1 MGHRNSGPGHGYA
14 DDMRRVLVALVALV
28 LAFPP
33 GAAADNLG
41 EIRTLV
47 VRVTHGPE
55 TFSETAVR
63 RVVFGDTD
71 AWIRD
76 ASFGQAWLAGDVTPW
91 LRALSSVPACRG
103 RGAFAPYLQEIA
115 ATADPAAGA
124 AGYDLSAYDKVI
136 YLVPWRCP
144 DATGVAGSDRQIGLF
159 GALDVELVAHE
170 LGHTFGIWTHANR
183 WSCGEGDCRSVEY
196 GDPYD
201 VMGHGPGQYNA
212 WEKFTIGWLTNVA
225 RPGASGTYSVDQL
238 ERPSILPQ
246 ALVVTTARNEYWF
259 DHREPVLQDSFLAGS
274 PLVDG
279 LFVRAGRTE
288 NVGLPS
294 DYPEQ
299 NILLPNP
306 AGHGLDALLP
316 GQSFRVAG
324 AFELTVAAHV
334 GTRVDIVFRWTD
346 ATRPSRPL
354 NAVVSRKGRTLR
366 VLWDASSDR
375 GSGVERY
382 EVSLDGRAAASVP
395 NDFRTPLQATV
406 RTPRGR
412 HALTVLAV
420 DRAGNR
426 SPAARRTVR
435 VP

>member
-1 MGHRNSGPGHGYA
+1 
-14 DDMRRVLVALVALV
+14 MRRFLGVLVALA
-28 LAFPP
+28 LAFPA

-47 VRVTHGPE
+47 VRATHGPE
-55 TFSETAVR
+55 TFSEAAVR
-63 RVVFGDTD
+63 RVVFEETD

-91 LRALSSVPACRG
+91 VRAFPSAPDCRG
-103 RGAFAPYLQEIA
+103 RGAFARYLQQIA
-115 ATADPAAGA
+115 EAAEPVARA
-124 AGYDLSAYDKVI
+124 AGYDPSAYDKVI
-136 YLVPWRCP
+136 YLVPWRCA
-144 DATGVAGSDRQIGLF
+144 DATGVAGSPREIGLF

-183 WSCGEGDCRSVEY
+183 WSCGAGVCRSVEY

-225 RPGASGTYSVDQL
+225 RPGAAGTYSVDQL
-238 ERPSILPQ
+238 ERPSTIPQ

-259 DHREPVLQDSFLAGS
+259 DHREPLLQDAFLAGS

-288 NVGLPS
+288 NSGLPS

-299 NILLPNP
+299 NILLPDP
-306 AGHGLDALLP
+306 AGRGLDALLP
-316 GQSFRVAG
+316 GDTFRVPG

-334 GTRVDIVFRWTD
+334 GTHVDVTFRWTD
-346 ATRPSRPL
+346 STRPRRPA
-354 NAVVSRKGRTLR
+354 NGVVSRGGRTLR
-366 VLWDASSDR
+366 VLWDASNDR

-382 EVSLDGRAAASVP
+382 QVSLDGSAVASVP
-395 NDFRTPLQATV
+395 DDFRTPLQATV
-406 RTPRGR
+406 RTTRGR
-412 HALTVLAV
+412 HAVTVVAV

>member
-1 MGHRNSGPGHGYA
+1 
-14 DDMRRVLVALVALV
+14 MRRLLGVLAALA
-28 LAFPP
+28 LAFPA

-55 TFSETAVR
+55 TFSETNVR
-63 RVVFGDTD
+63 RVVFGETD

-91 LRALSSVPACRG
+91 IRAFSSVPGCRG
-103 RGAFAPYLQEIA
+103 RGAFAAYVQEIA
-115 ATADPAAGA
+115 ATAEPAARA
-124 AGYDLSAYDKVI
+124 AGYDLSAYEKVI

-144 DATGVAGSDRQIGLF
+144 DATGVAGSESQIGLF

-183 WSCGEGDCRSVEY
+183 WDCGGGVCRSVEY

-201 VMGHGPGQYNA
+201 VMGHGPGQFNA

-225 RPGASGTYSVDQL
+225 RPGAAGTYSVDQL
-238 ERPSILPQ
+238 ERPSTLPQ

-259 DHREPVLQDSFLAGS
+259 EHREPVLQDAFLASS
-274 PLVDG
+274 PLVEG

-288 NVGLPS
+288 NPGLPS

-306 AGHGLDALLP
+306 AGRGLDALLP
-316 GQSFRVAG
+316 GDTFRVPG

-334 GTRVDIVFRWTD
+334 GTLFDVSFRWTD
-346 ATRPSRPL
+346 ATRPSRPA
-354 NAVVSRKGRTLR
+354 NALVSRSGRTLR
-366 VLWDASSDR
+366 VLWDSSNDR

-382 EVSLDGRAAASVP
+382 QVSLDGSAVASVP
-395 NDFRTPLQATV
+395 NDFRTAMQATV
-406 RTPRGR
+406 RTSRGR
-412 HALTVLAV
+412 HAVTVVAV

-426 SPAARRTVR
+426 SPAARRTVLVR
-435 VP
+435 

>member
-1 MGHRNSGPGHGYA
+1 
-14 DDMRRVLVALVALV
+14 MRRFLGVLVALV
-28 LAFPP
+28 LAFPA

-47 VRVTHGPE
+47 VRATHGPE
-55 TFSETAVR
+55 TFSEAAVR
-63 RVVFGDTD
+63 RVVFEETD

-91 LRALSSVPACRG
+91 VHAFSSVPDCRG

-115 ATADPAAGA
+115 AAAAPAVSA
-124 AGYDLSAYDKVI
+124 AGYDVSAYEKVI

-144 DATGVAGSDRQIGLF
+144 DVSGVAGSPTEIGLF
-159 GALDVELVAHE
+159 GALGVQLVAHE
-170 LGHTFGIWTHANR
+170 LGHTFGIWTHANT
-183 WSCGEGDCRSVEY
+183 WICGAGVCRSREY

-225 RPGASGTYSVDQL
+225 RPGAAGTYSVDQL
-238 ERPSILPQ
+238 ERASTIPQ

-259 DHREPVLQDSFLAGS
+259 DHREPILQDAFLAGS

-288 NVGLPS
+288 NPGLPS

-306 AGHGLDALLP
+306 AGRGLDALLP
-316 GQSFRVAG
+316 GDTFTVPG
-324 AFELTVAAHV
+324 TFELTVAAQV
-334 GTRVDIVFRWTD
+334 GTRVDVSFRWTD
-346 ATRPSRPL
+346 STRPTRPA
-354 NAVVSRKGRTLR
+354 NAAVSRSGRTLR
-366 VLWDASSDR
+366 VLWDASNDR

-382 EVSLDGRAAASVP
+382 QLSLDGRAVASVP
-395 NDFRTPLQATV
+395 NDFRTPMQATV
-406 RTPRGR
+406 RTSRGR
-412 HALTVLAV
+412 HAVAVVAV

-435 VP
+435 VR